1 MARHYDII
9 ASIDRS
15 AAGAAPVLERAASAR
30 GLSFRY
36 ELREGDAADNVLMES
51 EIAGAGLV
59 LAIGPVGEL
68 DRFAAKALISLGAT
82 RALDAASASDLLDG
96 AELALRASGSLPP
109 AGEAQK
115 VSLGSRLRRR
125 LSRASEQTSVSR
137 PGVAGADAPE
147 SVLEPDYILTHL
159 ACTTRDEVLRTLS
172 DHAVACGLAGDAQ
185 LLMGA
190 FLKREAEGTTG
201 MMDGFAIPHA
211 KSPTV
216 RRAAVMVAKL
226 DRGADGW
233 EAMDG
238 APVRCAIALLIP
250 DDQSGCTH
258 LKLLSRVAEALMDDD
273 FRAAV
278 RQAVTSQQVADII
291 GNRLG

>member
-30 GLSFRY
+30 GLTFRY
-36 ELREGDAADNVLMES
+36 ELREGGVADSALMES
-51 EIAGAGLV
+51 EIAEAGLAV
-59 LAIGPVGEL
+59 AIGPVGEL
-68 DRFAAKALISLGAT
+68 DRFAAKTLISLGAT
-82 RALDAASASDLLDG
+82 RTLDEKEASGLLDC
-96 AELALRASGSLPP
+96 AELAVRASGSLPP
-109 AGEAQK
+109 AEEARE
-115 VSLGSRLRRR
+115 VSLRGRLRRR
-125 LSRASEQTSVSR
+125 LGRAPEQTAGSR
-137 PGVAGADAPE
+137 PGALRADASE
-147 SVLEPDYILTHL
+147 SVIEPDYILTHL

-172 DHAVACGLAGDAQ
+172 EHAVACGIAGDAR
-185 LLMGA
+185 LLMEA

-250 DDQSGCTH
+250 DDQSGRTH

-273 FRAAV
+273 FRSAV

-291 GNRLG
+291 ESRLG